1 MVLVLHHPHLP
12 RRQLMCTCLAQTNPA
27 PILGLSTCH
36 RGITKSPRYDIA
48 NHDPVAGGGQEG
60 PTIVGD
66 VAN

>member
-1 MVLVLHHPHLP
+1 M
-12 RRQLMCTCLAQTNPA
+12 RTCLAQTNPA